1 MGQGCVSGRYPRQ
14 RVSQQPVRVQTP
26 EEKELAKK
34 RAELARLETE
44 LLERELE
51 LSTLQAEL
59 IHFQARYL
67 KAVGS
72 RLAALDKLRAEVA
85 KAEVRLKPESD
96 AARKRAAEARAR
108 AEESRQ
114 AVEGAG
120 RAARAEKFTPS
131 DDLKKLYRELAKRIH
146 PDLAE
151 GEKERARRSNLM
163 AEVNAAYARGDE
175 NRLGEILQTWE
186 TRPEAVKGE
195 GPAAELVR
203 IIRKIANV
211 EARIRTLKAQLRQL
225 TDSDLSRLR
234 AQVAKAG
241 NSGRNLLAEMAKT
254 IDREIAQEQAHLSSL
269 VRGRSAS

>member
-1 MGQGCVSGRYPRQ
+1 M
-14 RVSQQPVRVQTP
+14 RVQTP

-34 RAELARLETE
+34 KAEFARLETE
-44 LLERELE
+44 LFERELE

-67 KAVGS
+67 KVVGS
-72 RLAALDKLRAEVA
+72 GLAALDKLRAEVT
-85 KAEVRLKPESD
+85 KAEARLKPESNT
-96 AARKRAAEARAR
+96 ARKRAAEAQAR

-120 RAARAEKFTPS
+120 RVATPEKFTPS

-151 GEKERARRSNLM
+151 EDKERAKRSDLM
-163 AEVNAAYARGDE
+163 AEVNAAYERGDE
-175 NRLGEILQTWE
+175 GRLEEILQTWE

-211 EARIRTLKAQLRQL
+211 EARIRTIKTQLRQL
-225 TDSDLSRLR
+225 TDSDLFRLK
-234 AQVAKAG
+234 AEVVKAG
-241 NSGRNLLAEMAKT
+241 NSGHDLLAEMAET
-254 IDREIAQEQAHLSSL
+254 IDREIAQERIRLSSL
-269 VRGRSAS
+269 VHGRSAS